1 MKYLNNV
8 LFALLTVMAVGVH
21 ADGDNKYNGE
31 NRGKPVMPSQVNAK
45 FQQECASCHLA
56 FPPGLLP
63 AASWRKMMS
72 GLDKHFG
79 VDASLTP
86 AEATEITA
94 FLVKNES
101 NRWSANTAPLRITDS
116 EWFKAKHASGEINPA
131 VWKRESIKSAAN
143 CLACHSS
150 ADKGNF
156 DEHSVKIPK

>member
-1 MKYLNNV
+1 MKYIRTSLLLV
-8 LFALLTVMAVGVH
+8 LTAVSLG
-21 ADGDNKYNGE
+21 AQARYNGE
-31 NRGKPVMPSQVNAK
+31 ERGRPVLPTDSNAK
-45 FQQECASCHLA
+45 WHAECSSCHMA
-56 FPPGLLP
+56 FAPGLLP
-63 AASWRKMMS
+63 AASWKKLMS

-79 VDASLTP
+79 TDASLAP
-86 AEATEITA
+86 QDNAEISS
-94 FLVKNES
+94 FLVKNAS
-101 NRWSANTAPLRITDS
+101 NRWTSGTAPLRITDS